1 MLMDDTTHTSS
12 GEPREESSNDSLE
25 TLRKEAEELLAG
37 WQRAKADLANFKR
50 EESER
55 LERFAK
61 AAASGFMRDLLPV
74 LDSFALGSSAMGKD
88 PAAMKGFEAIRTQ
101 LESVLARHGLTKIIV
116 RRGDPFDPGRH
127 EAMGEVPRP
136 PTGGGPP
143 GSVAEEVASGYLLHE
158 AVLRPAKVLLVEE
171 SESDEREVQGS

>member
-1 MLMDDTTHTSS
+1 MDKPTRTSS
-12 GEPREESSNDSLE
+12 STDPLREPSNDSLE
-25 TLRKEAEELLAG
+25 AVRKEAEELLAG

-61 AAASGFMRDLLPV
+61 VAAANLMRDLLPV
-74 LDSFALGSSAMGKD
+74 LDSFALGITAIGKD
-88 PAAMKGFEAIRTQ
+88 PAAVKGFEAIRAQ
-101 LESVLARHGLTKIIV
+101 FESTLARHGLSRIKV
-116 RRGDPFDPGRH
+116 ERGDLFDPGKH
-127 EAMGEVPRP
+127 EAMGEVPRS

-143 GSVAEEVASGYLLHE
+143 GSIAEEIASGYLLHE

-171 SESDEREVQGS
+171 SGGAGERVEDL

>member
-1 MLMDDTTHTSS
+1 MDDTTPTPSADAFK
-12 GEPREESSNDSLE
+12 EPSNDSLE
-25 TLRKEAEELLAG
+25 AVRKEAEELLAG

-61 AAASGFMRDLLPV
+61 AAAAHLMRDLLPV
-74 LDSFALGSSAMGKD
+74 LDSFALGSAAIGKD
-88 PAAMKGFEAIRTQ
+88 PAAVKGFEAIRAQ
-101 LESVLARHGLTKIIV
+101 LESTLARHGLTRITV
-116 RRGDPFDPGRH
+116 RRGDPFDPGKH

-158 AVLRPAKVLLVEE
+158 AVLRPTKVLLVEE
-171 SESDEREVQGS
+171 SESDEKKVKGS